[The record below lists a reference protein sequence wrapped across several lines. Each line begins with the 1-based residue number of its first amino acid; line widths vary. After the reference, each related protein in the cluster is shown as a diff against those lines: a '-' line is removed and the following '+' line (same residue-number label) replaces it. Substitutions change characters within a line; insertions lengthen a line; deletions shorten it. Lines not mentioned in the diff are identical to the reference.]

1 MKKILITI
9 GVIIAVIAISYGVS
23 VLLTALGMWALTKAG
38 ILAAWT
44 WKQAALVAIV
54 VMLVLS
60 LTSKTTTVK
69 VKH

>member
-1 MKKILITI
+1 MKKILIIIGTI
-9 GVIIAVIAISYGVS
+9 IVIIAITYGIS

-54 VMLVLS
+54 VTLVLS
-60 LTSKTTTVK
+60 FTGKTTTVK
-69 VKH
+69 IKI

>member
-9 GVIIAVIAISYGVS
+9 GVIVAIIAISYGVS
-23 VLLTALGMWALTKAG
+23 VLFTALGMWALTKAG

>member
-1 MKKILITI
+1 MKKILIIISTI
-9 GVIIAVIAISYGVS
+9 IVIIAITYGIS

-54 VMLVLS
+54 VTLVLS
-60 LTSKTTTVK
+60 FTGKTTTVK
-69 VKH
+69 IKT